1 LAFGAQLSEKS
12 LNSLACKQSGIFKNQ
27 ILQILHVDLDDTI
40 LVTPLVADLTKK
52 TLYAGESDSNMTI
65 HIFGIRHHGPGCA
78 RSLYHSLHS
87 LNPDIL
93 LVEGPPDAD
102 GMLPF
107 VTHPQMQPPV
117 ALLVYRPD
125 QPQRAVYYPFAIF
138 SPEWQGID
146 YALTQGIPVRFMDLP
161 LVHQLAEGDKGDGEA
176 GEACRD
182 LPVERLGD
190 GEAGGEDEIH
200 SDPLGYL
207 ARVAGYSDGERWWE
221 QLVEHRQESTD
232 VFEAILE
239 AMTALRQEIP
249 PRDDPREAQR
259 EAYMRKVIRAA
270 QKEGFQRIAVVCG
283 AWHAPALVDMP
294 AAKADNALLKGLAKT
309 KVEATWIPWT
319 YGRLAF
325 QSGYGA
331 GVESPGWYGHLWDCY
346 QGDEGDEV
354 RTHRDPS
361 VSKLA
366 LTPLIL
372 NPQQS
377 AIAIRWLIKVA
388 QLLRQQDL
396 DASSAH
402 IIEAVRLAE
411 SLAALRDRSL
421 PGLLELNEATQTVL
435 CFGRDLP
442 MELIHDQLIVG
453 ERLGEVPDETPMV
466 PLQRDLQQQQK
477 RLRLPANATEKQY
490 ELDLRKTN
498 DLARSHLLHR
508 LNLLGIPWGIRQ
520 STRGKGTFK
529 EGWRLQWHPEFAVKL
544 IEAGIW
550 GNRIDWAA
558 TAYTRHQAQQVQALP
573 SLTQLVENVLLANLP
588 DALPEVMHRLQTE
601 ATLNR
606 DVAQLMEA
614 LPPLA
619 QVLRYGTV
627 RQTDTRMITSVVDGL
642 VTRICLGLP
651 VACAS
656 LDDDAARHLDQRIQQ
671 MNHAISLLNNQEY
684 KQSWQQV
691 LLQLTDQA
699 NLHGLLAG
707 RSCRLLLDA
716 GVFPGNDASRRLE
729 FALSH
734 ASEPPQAA
742 AWIEGFLQGSG
753 LLLLHDYTLWQ
764 IIDDWMIQLPG
775 DTFTEILPL
784 LRRTF
789 ATFSPAERRQMG
801 ERVKRGTSA
810 ETPGIKEEELDSDR
824 ANAVLPIVAQL
835 LGVG

>member
-1 LAFGAQLSEKS
+1 MS
-12 LNSLACKQSGIFKNQ
+12 
-27 ILQILHVDLDDTI
+27 
-40 LVTPLVADLTKK
+40 
-52 TLYAGESDSNMTI
+52 I

-78 RSLYHSLHS
+78 RSLCHALHN
-87 LNPDIL
+87 LKPDIL
-93 LVEGPPDAD
+93 LVEGPPDGD
-102 GMLPF
+102 GMLPL
-107 VTHPQMQPPV
+107 VAHPQMQPPV

-125 QPQRAVYYPFAIF
+125 QPQQAVYYPFAIF

-161 LVHQLAEGDKGDGEA
+161 LVHQLAEGER
-176 GEACRD
+176 RD
-182 LPVERLGD
+182 VPVERLGD
-190 GEAGGEDEIH
+190 GGAEEQEIQV
-200 SDPLGYL
+200 DPLGYL
-207 ARVAGYSDGERWWE
+207 ARIAGYSDGERWWE
-221 QLVEHRQESTD
+221 QLVEHRQENTD

-249 PRDDPREAQR
+249 ARDDPKEAQR
-259 EAYMRKVIRAA
+259 EAYMRKLIRAA

-309 KVEATWIPWT
+309 KVAATWIPWT

-325 QSGYGA
+325 KSGYGA
-331 GVESPGWYGHLWDCY
+331 GIESPGWYGHLWDCY
-346 QGDEGDEV
+346 QDGGVDSTLSQGGFCTNV
-354 RTHRDPS
+354 TINRDKRVP
-361 VSKLA
+361 KPA
-366 LTPLIL
+366 PTQLII
-372 NPQQS
+372 NNQQS

-388 QLLRQQDL
+388 RLLRQQDL
-396 DASSAH
+396 DASSALM
-402 IIEAVRLAE
+402 IETVRLAE

-435 CFGRDLP
+435 CFGSDVP
-442 MELIHDQLIVG
+442 MGLIQDQLIVG
-453 ERLGEVPDETPMV
+453 ERLGEVPDDTPMV

-477 RLRLPANATEKQY
+477 RLRLRANPTEKQY

-508 LNLLGIPWGIRQ
+508 LDLLGIPWGIRQ

-550 GNRIDWAA
+550 GNTIDTAA
-558 TAYTRHQAQQVQALP
+558 TAYARNQAQQAQALP
-573 SLTQLVENVLLANLP
+573 NLTQLVETVLLANLP

-619 QVLRYGTV
+619 QVLRYGNV
-627 RQTDTRMITSVVDGL
+627 RQTDTRMITSVVNGL

-651 VACAS
+651 LACAS
-656 LDDDAARHLDQRIQQ
+656 LDDEAARHIDQRIQQ
-671 MNHAISLLNNQEY
+671 MNYAISLLNNPEY
-684 KQSWQQV
+684 KQSWQKV
-691 LLQLTDQA
+691 LRQLADQA

-716 GVFPGNDASRRLE
+716 GVFNGNDTSRRLE

-753 LLLLHDYTLWQ
+753 LLLVHDSTLWQ
-764 IIDDWMIQLPG
+764 IIDDWVTQLPG
-775 DTFTEILPL
+775 ETFTGILPL

-789 ATFSPAERRQMG
+789 ASFSTAERRQIG
-801 ERVKRGTSA
+801 ERVKGGTSV
-810 ETPGIKEEELDSDR
+810 ETTGIKEEEIDCDR

-835 LGVG
+835 LGVK

>member
-1 LAFGAQLSEKS
+1 MSI
-12 LNSLACKQSGIFKNQ
+12 N
-27 ILQILHVDLDDTI
+27 
-40 LVTPLVADLTKK
+40 
-52 TLYAGESDSNMTI
+52 
-65 HIFGIRHHGPGCA
+65 IFGIRHHGPGCA
-78 RSLYHSLHS
+78 RSLCHSLHR

-93 LVEGPPDAD
+93 LVEGPPDGD
-102 GMLPF
+102 GMLPL
-107 VTHPQMQPPV
+107 VTHPQMQLPV

-125 QPQRAVYYPFAIF
+125 QPQKAVYYPFAIF

-161 LVHQLAEGDKGDGEA
+161 LVHQLAEGDES
-176 GEACRD
+176 CRGLVSKPHFID
-182 LPVERLGD
+182 
-190 GEAGGEDEIH
+190 GGEDEIYY
-200 SDPLGYL
+200 DPLGYL
-207 ARVAGYSDGERWWE
+207 ARIAGYSDGERWWE

-239 AMTALRQEIP
+239 AMTALRQDVP

-259 EAYMRKVIRAA
+259 EAYMRKQIRAA

-325 QSGYGA
+325 KSGYGA
-331 GVESPGWYGHLWDCY
+331 GIESPGWYGHLWDCY
-346 QGDEGDEV
+346 QDGGDEGDGEDGEDGGDEGV
-354 RTHRDPS
+354 DSTLIQGGFCTNVTINRDQKVPKPAPTLS
-361 VSKLA
+361 
-366 LTPLIL
+366 TI
-372 NPQQS
+372 NHQQS

-388 QLLRQQDL
+388 QLLRQEDL
-396 DASSAH
+396 DASSALM
-402 IIEAVRLAE
+402 IEAVRLAE
-411 SLAALRDRSL
+411 SLATLRDRSL

-435 CFGRDLP
+435 CFGSDLP
-442 MELIHDQLIVG
+442 MGLIQDQLIVG
-453 ERLGEVPDETPMV
+453 ERLGEVPDDTPMV

-477 RLRLPANATEKQY
+477 RLRLPANPTEKQY

-550 GNRIDWAA
+550 GNTIDTAA
-558 TAYTRHQAQQVQALP
+558 TAYTRNQAQQAQALP
-573 SLTQLVENVLLANLP
+573 SLTQLVETVLLANLP

-614 LPPLA
+614 LLPLA
-619 QVLRYGTV
+619 QVLRYGNV

-651 VACAS
+651 LACAS
-656 LDDDAARHLDQRIQQ
+656 LDDEAARHIDQRIQQ
-671 MNHAISLLNNQEY
+671 MNYAISLLNNSEY

-691 LLQLTDQA
+691 LLQLADQA
-699 NLHGLLAG
+699 NLNGLLAG

-716 GVFPGNDASRRLE
+716 GVFKGNDASRRLE

-753 LLLLHDYTLWQ
+753 LLLVHDHTLWQ
-764 IIDDWMIQLPG
+764 IIDDWVTQLPG
-775 DTFTEILPL
+775 ETFTEILPL

-789 ATFSPAERRQMG
+789 ASFSTAERRQIG
-801 ERVKRGTSA
+801 ERVKRGTSV
-810 ETPGIKEEELDSDR
+810 ETPGIGEEELDSDR

-835 LGVG
+835 LGLK

>member
-1 LAFGAQLSEKS
+1 MS
-12 LNSLACKQSGIFKNQ
+12 
-27 ILQILHVDLDDTI
+27 
-40 LVTPLVADLTKK
+40 
-52 TLYAGESDSNMTI
+52 I

-78 RSLYHSLHS
+78 RSLCHALHN

-93 LVEGPPDAD
+93 LVEGPPDGD
-102 GMLPF
+102 GMLSL

-125 QPQRAVYYPFAIF
+125 QPQKAVYYPFAIF
-138 SPEWQGID
+138 SPEWQGIN

-161 LVHQLAEGDKGDGEA
+161 LVHQLAGGACRDAPWRVWEA
-176 GEACRD
+176 GE
-182 LPVERLGD
+182 
-190 GEAGGEDEIH
+190 EDEIYY
-200 SDPLGYL
+200 DPLGYL
-207 ARVAGYSDGERWWE
+207 ARIAGYSDGERWWE

-239 AMTALRQEIP
+239 AMTALRQDVP

-259 EAYMRKVIRAA
+259 EAYMRKQIRAA

-319 YGRLAF
+319 YGRLALK
-325 QSGYGA
+325 SGYGA
-331 GVESPGWYGHLWDCY
+331 GIESPGWYGHLWDCY
-346 QGDEGDEV
+346 QDGGDGGDEGVDS
-354 RTHRDPS
+354 TLSQGGFCTNITINRDQKVPKPAPTDTS
-361 VSKLA
+361 GHISKL
-366 LTPLIL
+366 
-372 NPQQS
+372 NHQHS

-388 QLLRQQDL
+388 QLLRQEDL

-402 IIEAVRLAE
+402 IIETVRLAE
-411 SLAALRDRSL
+411 SLAALRDRAL
-421 PGLLELNEATQTVL
+421 PGLSELNEATQTVL
-435 CFGRDLP
+435 CFGSDLP
-442 MELIHDQLIVG
+442 MRLIQDQLIVG
-453 ERLGEVPDETPMV
+453 ERLGEVPDDTPMV

-477 RLRLPANATEKQY
+477 RLRLRANPTEKQY

-550 GNRIDWAA
+550 GNTIDAAA
-558 TAYTRHQAQQVQALP
+558 TAYARNQAQQAQALP
-573 SLTQLVENVLLANLP
+573 SLTQLVETVLLANLP

-627 RQTDTRMITSVVDGL
+627 RQTDTRMITAVVDGL

-651 VACAS
+651 LACAS
-656 LDDDAARHLDQRIQQ
+656 LDDQAARHIDQRIQQ
-671 MNHAISLLNNQEY
+671 MNYAISLLNNPDY

-691 LLQLTDQA
+691 LLQLADQA

-716 GVFPGNDASRRLE
+716 GVFKGNDASRQLE

-753 LLLLHDYTLWQ
+753 LLLVHDHTLWQ
-764 IIDDWMIQLPG
+764 IIDDWIIQLPG
-775 DTFTEILPL
+775 ETFTEILPL

-789 ATFSPAERRQMG
+789 ASFSTAERRQIG
-801 ERVKRGTSA
+801 ERVTQGTSV
-810 ETPGIKEEELDSDR
+810 ETPGRREEELDSDR

-835 LGVG
+835 LGVR

>member
-1 LAFGAQLSEKS
+1 MS
-12 LNSLACKQSGIFKNQ
+12 
-27 ILQILHVDLDDTI
+27 
-40 LVTPLVADLTKK
+40 
-52 TLYAGESDSNMTI
+52 I

-78 RSLYHSLHS
+78 RSLCHALHS

-93 LVEGPPDAD
+93 LVEGPPDGD

-107 VTHPQMQPPV
+107 VTHSQMQPPV

-161 LVHQLAEGDKGDGEA
+161 LVHQLAGEA
-176 GEACRD
+176 GGAEEA
-182 LPVERLGD
+182 EEAEGD
-190 GEAGGEDEIH
+190 GGEDEIQV
-200 SDPLGYL
+200 DPLGYL
-207 ARVAGYSDGERWWE
+207 ARIAGYSDGERWWE

-232 VFEAILE
+232 VFEAILA
-239 AMTALRQEIP
+239 AMTALRQDLP

-259 EAYMRKVIRAA
+259 EAYMRKQIRAA
-270 QKEGFQRIAVVCG
+270 QKEGFQCIAVVCG

-325 QSGYGA
+325 KSGYGA

-346 QGDEGDEV
+346 QDGGAEGAC
-354 RTHRDPS
+354 RDAPWRVWGAGGVDS
-361 VSKLA
+361 SLSQGGFCTNVTINRDKKVPKPAPTDMSGHISKL
-366 LTPLIL
+366 
-372 NPQQS
+372 NDQQS

-388 QLLRQQDL
+388 QLLRQEDL

-411 SLAALRDRSL
+411 SLAALRDRAM

-435 CFGRDLP
+435 CFGSDLP
-442 MELIHDQLIVG
+442 MRLIQDQLIVG
-453 ERLGEVPDETPMV
+453 ERLGEVPDDTPMV

-477 RLRLPANATEKQY
+477 RLRLPANPTEKQY

-508 LNLLGIPWGIRQ
+508 LDLLGIPWGIRQ

-529 EGWRLQWHPEFAVKL
+529 EGWRVQWHPEFAVKL

-550 GNRIDWAA
+550 GNTIDSAA

-573 SLTQLVENVLLANLP
+573 SLTQLVETVLLANLP
-588 DALPEVMHRLQTE
+588 NALPEVMHRLQTE

-619 QVLRYGTV
+619 QVLRYGNV
-627 RQTDTRMITSVVDGL
+627 RQTDTRMIISVVDGL

-651 VACAS
+651 LACAS
-656 LDDDAARHLDQRIQQ
+656 LDDEAARHIDQRIQQ
-671 MNHAISLLNNQEY
+671 MNYAISLLNNLEY

-716 GVFPGNDASRRLE
+716 GVFNRNDASRRLA
-729 FALSH
+729 FALSQ

-753 LLLLHDYTLWQ
+753 LLLLHDYPLWQ
-764 IIDDWMIQLPG
+764 VVDDWMIQLPE

-789 ATFSPAERRQMG
+789 ASFSTAERRQIG
-801 ERVKRGTSA
+801 ERVKRGTSV
-810 ETPGIKEEELDSDR
+810 ETPGIGEEELDSDR

-835 LGVG
+835 LGLK

>member
-1 LAFGAQLSEKS
+1 
-12 LNSLACKQSGIFKNQ
+12 
-27 ILQILHVDLDDTI
+27 
-40 LVTPLVADLTKK
+40 
-52 TLYAGESDSNMTI
+52 
-65 HIFGIRHHGPGCA
+65 
-78 RSLYHSLHS
+78 
-87 LNPDIL
+87 
-93 LVEGPPDAD
+93 
-102 GMLPF
+102 
-107 VTHPQMQPPV
+107 
-117 ALLVYRPD
+117 
-125 QPQRAVYYPFAIF
+125 
-138 SPEWQGID
+138 
-146 YALTQGIPVRFMDLP
+146 
-161 LVHQLAEGDKGDGEA
+161 VHQLAGGACRDAPWRVWEA
-176 GEACRD
+176 GE
-182 LPVERLGD
+182 
-190 GEAGGEDEIH
+190 EDEIYY
-200 SDPLGYL
+200 DPLGYL
-207 ARVAGYSDGERWWE
+207 ARIAGYSDGERWWE

-239 AMTALRQEIP
+239 AMTALRQDVP

-259 EAYMRKVIRAA
+259 EAYMRKQIRAA

-294 AAKADNALLKGLAKT
+294 AAKVDNALLKGLAKT

-319 YGRLAF
+319 YGRLALK
-325 QSGYGA
+325 SGYGA
-331 GVESPGWYGHLWDCY
+331 GIESPGWYGHLWDCY
-346 QGDEGDEV
+346 QDGGDGGACRDAPWRVWGDEGVDS
-354 RTHRDPS
+354 TLSQGGFCTNITINRDQKVPKPAPTDTS
-361 VSKLA
+361 GHISKL
-366 LTPLIL
+366 
-372 NPQQS
+372 NHQHS

-388 QLLRQQDL
+388 QLLRQEDL

-402 IIEAVRLAE
+402 IIETVRLAE
-411 SLAALRDRSL
+411 SLAALRDRAL
-421 PGLLELNEATQTVL
+421 PGLSELNEATQTVL
-435 CFGRDLP
+435 CFGSDLP
-442 MELIHDQLIVG
+442 MRLIQDQLIVG
-453 ERLGEVPDETPMV
+453 ERLGEVPDDTPMV

-477 RLRLPANATEKQY
+477 RLRLRANPTEKQY

-550 GNRIDWAA
+550 GNTIDAAA
-558 TAYTRHQAQQVQALP
+558 TAYARNQAQQAQALP
-573 SLTQLVENVLLANLP
+573 SLTQLVETVLLANLP

-651 VACAS
+651 LACAS
-656 LDDDAARHLDQRIQQ
+656 LDDQAARHIDQRIQQ
-671 MNHAISLLNNQEY
+671 MNYAISLLNNPDY

-691 LLQLTDQA
+691 LLQLADQA

-716 GVFPGNDASRRLE
+716 GVFKGNDTSRQLE

-753 LLLLHDYTLWQ
+753 LLLVHDHTLWQ
-764 IIDDWMIQLPG
+764 IIDDWIIQLPG
-775 DTFTEILPL
+775 ETFTEILPL

-789 ATFSPAERRQMG
+789 ASFSTAERRQIG
-801 ERVKRGTSA
+801 ERVTQGTSV
-810 ETPGIKEEELDSDR
+810 ETPGRREEELDSDR

-835 LGVG
+835 LG

>member
-1 LAFGAQLSEKS
+1 MS
-12 LNSLACKQSGIFKNQ
+12 
-27 ILQILHVDLDDTI
+27 
-40 LVTPLVADLTKK
+40 
-52 TLYAGESDSNMTI
+52 I

-78 RSLYHSLHS
+78 RSLCHALDN

-93 LVEGPPDAD
+93 LVEGPPDGD
-102 GMLPF
+102 GMLPL
-107 VTHPQMQPPV
+107 VAHPQMQPPV

-125 QPQRAVYYPFAIF
+125 QPQQAVYYPFAIF

-161 LVHQLAEGDKGDGEA
+161 LVHQLAEGER
-176 GEACRD
+176 RD
-182 LPVERLGD
+182 VPVERLGD
-190 GEAGGEDEIH
+190 GGAEEQEIQY
-200 SDPLGYL
+200 DPLGYL
-207 ARVAGYSDGERWWE
+207 ARIAGYSDGERWWE

-239 AMTALRQEIP
+239 AMTALRQDVP

-259 EAYMRKVIRAA
+259 EAYMRKLIRAA

-309 KVEATWIPWT
+309 KVAATWIPWT

-325 QSGYGA
+325 KSGYGA
-331 GVESPGWYGHLWDCY
+331 GIESPGWYGHLWDCY
-346 QGDEGDEV
+346 QDGGVDSTLSQGGFCTNV
-354 RTHRDPS
+354 TINRDKRVP
-361 VSKLA
+361 KPA
-366 LTPLIL
+366 PTQLII
-372 NPQQS
+372 NNQQS

-388 QLLRQQDL
+388 RLLRQEDL

-402 IIEAVRLAE
+402 IIETVRLAE

-435 CFGRDLP
+435 CFGSDVP
-442 MELIHDQLIVG
+442 MGLIQDQLIVG
-453 ERLGEVPDETPMV
+453 ERLGEVPDDTPMV
-466 PLQRDLQQQQK
+466 PLQQDLQQQQK
-477 RLRLPANATEKQY
+477 RLRLRANPTEKQY

-520 STRGKGTFK
+520 STKGKGTFK
-529 EGWRLQWHPEFAVKL
+529 EGWRVQWHPEFAVKL

-550 GNRIDWAA
+550 GNTIYSAA
-558 TAYTRHQAQQVQALP
+558 TAYTRNQAQQAQALP
-573 SLTQLVENVLLANLP
+573 SLTQLVETVLLANLP

-619 QVLRYGTV
+619 QVLRYGNV
-627 RQTDTRMITSVVDGL
+627 RQTDTRMIISVVDGL

-651 VACAS
+651 LACAS
-656 LDDDAARHLDQRIQQ
+656 LDDQAARHIDQRIQQ
-671 MNHAISLLNNQEY
+671 MNYAISLLNNPDY

-691 LLQLTDQA
+691 LWQLADQA

-716 GVFPGNDASRRLE
+716 GVLTGNQASRRLE
-729 FALSH
+729 FALSQ
-734 ASEPPQAA
+734 ASETPQAA
-742 AWIEGFLQGSG
+742 AWVEGFLQGSG
-753 LLLLHDYTLWQ
+753 LLLLHDSTLWQ
-764 IIDDWMIQLPG
+764 IIDDWVTQLPG
-775 DTFTEILPL
+775 ETFTEILPL

-789 ATFSPAERRQMG
+789 AQFSTAERRQIG
-801 ERVKRGTSA
+801 ERVKRGTSV
-810 ETPGIKEEELDSDR
+810 EVIGVGEEELDSDR

-835 LGVG
+835 LGVK